1 MLLLGALIG
10 CAGTKPIV
18 IQAIRGTDFYVTD
31 AGDTGEVVM
40 SKWYFNNVL
49 KIELDNTR

>member
-1 MLLLGALIG
+1 MLLLGALTG
-10 CAGTKPIV
+10 CAATKQVVLYP
-18 IQAIRGTDFYVTD
+18 IRGTDFYVTD

-40 SKWYFNNVL
+40 SKWYFQNVL